1 MTDRAPV
8 SAAARLESTWPPT
21 APMCVPP
28 RTSPPTWPSRS
39 TSMAEFTDTSDRS
52 RDRTTGS
59 WA

>member
-1 MTDRAPV
+1 
-8 SAAARLESTWPPT
+8 
-21 APMCVPP
+21 MCVPP
-28 RTSPPTWPSRS
+28 RTSAPTWPSRS